1 VLLGQRAPEDWK
13 PVPHEVAS
21 ARVRGLLSGTA
32 VLVVLLALV
41 LLSGCSSG
49 ARRANVAPS
58 QGVVVAAN
66 HLSSAC
72 AEEFFQPRAKPKPIA
87 TPLQAGV
94 LARFAIFRR
103 AALPGDEPA
112 ASQLPP
118 GGLGRQLYNEDELAS
133 YYPAY
138 VRRLGTLSGRR
149 YYVVPAFA
157 QVKMAFAECSAP
169 RSDRALQI
177 QQRHRR
183 AVDPLYC
190 LIEVPERKGTTVG
203 CEPFAAINLSARV
216 FGASDFLGK
225 PIIELVPDGVAAV
238 RIAYRAHARLMV
250 AVRENAFAFTP
261 PPPPPSVAAVLQR
274 LFDRA
279 FAKSTTAAQQ
289 RTGAI
294 EYDKRLLET
303 DPTRIEWLNHA
314 GDVVRTIEPPT
325 TASLEATSIGGTRA
339 PIGG

>member
-1 VLLGQRAPEDWK
+1 MSR
-13 PVPHEVAS
+13 
-21 ARVRGLLSGTA
+21 TA

-49 ARRANVAPS
+49 TRRANGAPS
-58 QGVVVAAN
+58 HSVVVVAN

-72 AEEFFQPRAKPKPIA
+72 AQEFFAPRARPKPIA

-94 LARFAIFRR
+94 LASFAIFRR
-103 AALPGDEPA
+103 AALPGDEPPA
-112 ASQLPP
+112 GQLPP
-118 GGLGRQLYNEDELAS
+118 GGLAGQLYNEDELAS

-138 VRRLGTLSGRR
+138 VRRLATSSGRR

-157 QVKMAFAECSAP
+157 QFKLAFAECSAP
-169 RSDRALQI
+169 HSDRALQI
-177 QQRHRR
+177 EQRHRR
-183 AVDPLYC
+183 AVEPLYC
-190 LIEVPERKGTTVG
+190 LIEVPKRKGTTVG
-203 CEPFAAINLSARV
+203 CEPFAAINQSARV

-225 PIIELVPDGVAAV
+225 PMLELVPDGVVAV
-238 RIAYRAHARLMV
+238 RIAYRDHAPLVV

-261 PPPPPSVAAVLQR
+261 PPPPPSVAAVLRR
-274 LFDRA
+274 LLHQA

-289 RTGAI
+289 RTGAM
-294 EYDKRLLET
+294 EYDERLLET

-314 GDVVRTIEPPT
+314 GDAVRTIEPPT